1 MNSNANNIAKCNADS
16 TVLTAVSFVLLLA
29 TIVFSYYLRKYGL
42 NLADESY
49 QALNSLDYKTSPLA
63 PLTAIWDNLTNTI
76 CGYNLLNMRYITWTY
91 NILAILLAGT
101 FLYCKTKRKNLTIVT
116 CAAIVL
122 FSAIDEQFSLIGWDR
137 QTTLL
142 LTIITIQ
149 LLTLGKHKIITEILF
164 LAVTSAILILC
175 RAPNVAVMPVAAVVL
190 LFQKRYPIKLRIMFA
205 ALYTATV
212 IVIVYLAI
220 IMMYGSISSYIGYIK
235 SNIPSDH
242 SFHTLFRCFLG
253 NCYNASSTIYMTF
266 LSCIISITFIRKT
279 WAKIVFF
286 IVAVLL
292 IDHYNSISGTTV
304 YWFAILFFAE
314 LSSVYSLWR
323 EKEYAAM
330 GNVTLL
336 IMLSFVPIAGSNVG
350 FTKYFIFPAIPLLLA
365 LYPCKISSGYKLGLS
380 TAIVPF
386 VWSTLVGAY
395 FHTFQDKGYPDLSV
409 KMDIEPVSGI
419 YTTPERAEYVNTIV
433 QVAEEYAREDIIV
446 IAPRFCRYFF
456 EWKFAYKNDF
466 LRHNWDE
473 NDFFNDEEY
482 VKHIAEKIASQKG
495 VSVLYIYRGEGAYFR
510 KEQVFDTKMSQLLC
524 NSLSLQYKNEYFA
537 IFTK

>member
-1 MNSNANNIAKCNADS
+1 MNSKANNIAKCNADS

-63 PLTAIWDNLTNTI
+63 PLTAIWDHFTNAL
-76 CGYNLLNMRYITWTY
+76 CGYNLLKMRYIAWTY
-91 NILAILLAGT
+91 NISAILLAGT
-101 FLYCKTKRKNLTIVT
+101 FLYCKTKRKNLSIVT

-122 FSAIDEQFSLIGWDR
+122 LSAIDEQFSLIGWDR

-149 LLTLGKHKIITEILF
+149 LLTLGKHKIITKILF
-164 LAVTSAILILC
+164 LAATSALLILC
-175 RAPNVAVMPVAAVVL
+175 RVPNVAVVPIAAVVL
-190 LFQKRYPIKLRIMFA
+190 LFQKRYPIKSRIMFG
-205 ALYTATV
+205 ALYTAAV

-220 IMMYGSISSYIGYIK
+220 ILMYGSILSYIGYIK
-235 SNIPSDH
+235 ANIPSDH
-242 SFHTLFRCFLG
+242 SFQTLCRCFLG
-253 NCYNASSTIYMTF
+253 NCYNASSTIYMAF

-314 LSSVYSLWR
+314 FSAVYSLWR

-330 GNVTLL
+330 GNVILL
-336 IMLSFVPIAGSNVG
+336 IMLSFIPIAGSNVG
-350 FTKYFIFPAIPLLLA
+350 FTKYFIFPAVPLLLA
-365 LYPCKISSGYKLGLS
+365 LYPGKISSGYKLGLS
-380 TAIVPF
+380 AAIVPF

-409 KMDIEPVSGI
+409 KMDIEPVTGI
-419 YTTPERAEYVNTIV
+419 YTTPERAEYISTIV
-433 QVAEEYAREDIIV
+433 QKAEEYASEDIIV

-456 EWKFAYKNDF
+456 EWKFAYKNEF

-482 VKHIAEKIASQKG
+482 VKHIAEKTASKKG
-495 VSVLYIYRGEGAYFR
+495 VSVLYIYKGEGAYFR
-510 KEQVFDTKMSQLLC
+510 KEQVFDTKMSQLLSD
-524 NSLSLQYKNEYFA
+524 SLSLQYKNEYFA

>member
-1 MNSNANNIAKCNADS
+1 MNSNGNNIAMHNADS

-63 PLTAIWDNLTNTI
+63 PLTAIWDHFTNAL
-76 CGYNLLNMRYITWTY
+76 CGYNLLKMRYIAWTY

-101 FLYCKTKRKNLTIVT
+101 FLYCKTKRKNLSIVT

-122 FSAIDEQFSLIGWDR
+122 LSAIDEQFSLIGWDR

-149 LLTLGKHKIITEILF
+149 LLTLGKHKIVTEILF
-164 LAVTSAILILC
+164 LALASAILILC
-175 RAPNVAVMPVAAVVL
+175 RVPNVAVMPVAAVVL
-190 LFQKRYPIKLRIMFA
+190 LFQKRYPIKSRIMFA
-205 ALYTATV
+205 ALYTAAV
-212 IVIVYLAI
+212 IVIVYFAI

-235 SNIPSDH
+235 ANIPSDH
-242 SFHTLFRCFLG
+242 SFQTLFRCFLG
-253 NCYNASSTIYMTF
+253 NCYNASSTIYMAF

-314 LSSVYSLWR
+314 ISAVYSLWR
-323 EKEYAAM
+323 KKEYSAM
-330 GNVTLL
+330 GNVILL
-336 IMLSFVPIAGSNVG
+336 IMLSFIPIAGSNVG
-350 FTKYFIFPAIPLLLA
+350 FTKHFIFPAVPLLLA
-365 LYPCKISSGYKLGLS
+365 LYPGKISSGYKLGLS
-380 TAIVPF
+380 AAIVPF

-409 KMDIEPVSGI
+409 KMDIEPVTGI
-419 YTTPERAEYVNTIV
+419 YTTPERAEYISAIV
-433 QVAEEYAREDIIV
+433 QKAEEYASEDIIV

-456 EWKFAYKNDF
+456 EWKFAYKNEF

-482 VKHIAEKIASQKG
+482 VKHIAEKTASKKG
-495 VSVLYIYRGEGAYFR
+495 VSVLYIYKGEGAYFR
-510 KEQVFDTKMSQLLC
+510 KGQVFDTKMSQLLSY
-524 NSLSLQYKNEYFA
+524 SLSLQYKNEYFA